1 MAVFHFKESLMSALH
16 KTFGSVEIK
25 SLDEQKRTFKGVAS
39 TPNQD
44 RAKDVMVPKGADFDL
59 PMPLRPITPI
69 FSLSLILNLILL
81 IKILGPKLFSVTV
94 ISAII

>member
-44 RAKDVMVPKGADFDL
+44 RAKDVMGLKARISICQCHYFFIMTRVQ
-59 PMPLRPITPI
+59 
-69 FSLSLILNLILL
+69 LL
-81 IKILGPKLFSVTV
+81 GM
-94 ISAII
+94 